1 MSSRAR
7 SAARNG
13 IVRMTTRF
21 LLVRHATC
29 ALTDCMLLGRSLD
42 PPLDARGRA
51 QARALARQLRGE
63 TPAWIESSPR
73 KRTRQTAHT
82 IVAAMRRELHIAPE
96 LDELDFGA
104 WSGRNFA
111 DLERDPEWRLWNR
124 ERGSAQT
131 PAGVTIAHVQAAL
144 TEHLAQLAQAHPE
157 ASVMLVT
164 HAEVIRALLMEALRA
179 PVDHWAL
186 YQIPPASIT
195 RMIFKDGALTAASA
209 PREAVA
215 A

>member
-1 MSSRAR
+1 
-7 SAARNG
+7 
-13 IVRMTTRF
+13 MTTRF

-29 ALTDCMLLGRSLD
+29 AQTERILLGRSLD

-63 TPAWIESSPR
+63 TPARIECSPR

-82 IVAAMRRELHIAPE
+82 IAATMHREVHIAPE

-104 WSGRNFA
+104 WAGRSFA
-111 DLERDPEWRLWNR
+111 DLEREPEWRLWNR
-124 ERGSAQT
+124 ERGRAQT
-131 PAGVTIAHVQAAL
+131 PAGVTIADVQNSL
-144 TEHLAQLAQAHPE
+144 MTGLSRLAHAHPD
-157 ASVMLVT
+157 ASVLLVT
-164 HAEVIRALLMEALRA
+164 HAEIIRALLLHALHA

-186 YQIPPASIT
+186 YEIPPASVT
-195 RMIFKDGALTAASA
+195 RLTWRDDALVAASP

>member
-1 MSSRAR
+1 
-7 SAARNG
+7 
-13 IVRMTTRF
+13 MTTRF

-29 ALTDCMLLGRSLD
+29 AQTDCILLGRSLD
-42 PPLDARGRA
+42 PPLDARGRS

-63 TPAWIESSPR
+63 NPVRIESSPR

-82 IVAAMRRELHIAPE
+82 IAASMHREVRIEPE
-96 LDELDFGA
+96 LDELDFGE
-104 WSGRNFA
+104 WSGRNFD
-111 DLERDPEWRLWNR
+111 DLERDPDWRLWNR

-131 PAGVTIAHVQAAL
+131 PAGVTIAGVQVMLAN
-144 TEHLAQLAQAHPE
+144 HLAKLAQAHPDN
-157 ASVMLVT
+157 SVLLVT
-164 HAEVIRALLMEALRA
+164 HAEVIRALLMHALRA

-186 YQIPPASIT
+186 YQVPPASVTRIT
-195 RMIFKDGALTAASA
+195 FKDGVLIAASA

>member
-1 MSSRAR
+1 
-7 SAARNG
+7 
-13 IVRMTTRF
+13 MTTRF
-21 LLVRHATC
+21 TLVRHATC
-29 ALTDCMLLGRSLD
+29 AQTDRILLGRSLD

-63 TPAWIESSPR
+63 TPVCIESSPR
-73 KRTRQTAHT
+73 KRTRQTART
-82 IVAAMRRELHIAPE
+82 IAAAMHRDVQIAPE
-96 LDELDFGA
+96 LDELDFGE

-124 ERGSAQT
+124 ERGGAQT
-131 PAGVTIAHVQAAL
+131 PAGVTIADVQSAL
-144 TEHLAQLAQAHPE
+144 VDHLAKLAHAHPD
-157 ASVMLVT
+157 ASVLLVT
-164 HAEVIRALLMEALRA
+164 HAEVIRALLMYALHA

-186 YQIPPASIT
+186 YPVPPASIT
-195 RMIFKDGALTAASA
+195 RMIFRDGALAAASA

>member
-1 MSSRAR
+1 
-7 SAARNG
+7 
-13 IVRMTTRF
+13 MTTRF

-29 ALTDCMLLGRSLD
+29 AQTERILLGRSLD
-42 PPLDARGRA
+42 PALDARGRA

-63 TPAWIESSPR
+63 KPARIECSPR

-82 IVAAMRRELHIAPE
+82 IAAALHREVHVTPE

-104 WSGRNFA
+104 WSGRSFA
-111 DLERDPEWRLWNR
+111 DLERDPAWRLWNR

-131 PAGVTIAHVQAAL
+131 PAGVAIADVQRVL
-144 TEHLAQLAQAHPE
+144 DGHLAKLAQAHPD
-157 ASVMLVT
+157 ASVLLVT
-164 HAEVIRALLMEALRA
+164 HAEVIRALLMHALHA

-186 YQIPPASIT
+186 YQIPPASVT
-195 RMIFKDGALTAASA
+195 RMIFKDGALTASA

>member
-1 MSSRAR
+1 
-7 SAARNG
+7 
-13 IVRMTTRF
+13 MTTRF

-29 ALTDCMLLGRSLD
+29 ALTDSILLGRTLD

-51 QARALARQLRGE
+51 QARVLAKQLRGE
-63 TPAWIESSPR
+63 QPARIECGPR

-82 IVAAMRRELHIAPE
+82 IAAALHRDVQIAPE

-104 WSGRNFA
+104 WSGHSFA
-111 DLERDPEWRLWNR
+111 DLERDPEWRRWNR
-124 ERGSAQT
+124 ERAHAHT
-131 PAGVTIAHVQAAL
+131 PAGTRIAEVQAMLAS
-144 TEHLAQLAQAHPE
+144 HLQKLAGVHPD

-164 HAEVIRALLMEALRA
+164 HAEIIRALVMHALHA

-186 YQIPPASIT
+186 YEIPPASVT
-195 RMIFKDGALTAASA
+195 RLTVHNGALAAASA

>member
-1 MSSRAR
+1 
-7 SAARNG
+7 
-13 IVRMTTRF
+13 MTTRF

-29 ALTDCMLLGRSLD
+29 AQTDSILLGRSLD

-63 TPAWIESSPR
+63 APAWIESSPR
-73 KRTRQTAHT
+73 KRARQTAHT
-82 IVAAMRRELHIAPE
+82 IAAAMRREVHIAPE

-104 WSGRNFA
+104 WSGRSFA
-111 DLERDPEWRLWNR
+111 DLEREPEWRLWNR
-124 ERGSAQT
+124 ERGSTQT
-131 PAGVTIAHVQAAL
+131 PAGITMAKVQQAL
-144 TEHLAQLAQAHPE
+144 ANHLAKLAHAHPD
-157 ASVMLVT
+157 ASVLLVT
-164 HAEVIRALLMEALRA
+164 HAELIRALLMHTLHA

-186 YQIPPASIT
+186 YQIPPASVTRIT
-195 RMIFKDGALTAASA
+195 FKDGVLIAASA

>member
-1 MSSRAR
+1 
-7 SAARNG
+7 
-13 IVRMTTRF
+13 MTTRF
-21 LLVRHATC
+21 MLVRHATC
-29 ALTDCMLLGRSLD
+29 AQTDRILLGRSLD

-82 IVAAMRRELHIAPE
+82 IAAAMHRELHIAPE
-96 LDELDFGA
+96 LDELDFGE

-111 DLERDPEWRLWNR
+111 DLERDPDWRRWNR

-131 PAGVTIAHVQAAL
+131 PAGVTIADVQTAL
-144 TEHLAQLAQAHPE
+144 TGHLAKLAQAHPD
-157 ASVMLVT
+157 ASVLLVT
-164 HAEVIRALLMEALRA
+164 HAEVIRALLMHALHA

-195 RMIFKDGALTAASA
+195 RMTFVDGALTAASA

>member
-1 MSSRAR
+1 
-7 SAARNG
+7 
-13 IVRMTTRF
+13 MTTRF

-29 ALTDCMLLGRSLD
+29 AQTDRILLGRSLD

-63 TPAWIESSPR
+63 MPARIESSPR

-82 IVAAMRRELHIAPE
+82 IAAALHREIQIEPE
-96 LDELDFGA
+96 LDELDFGDWA
-104 WSGRNFA
+104 GRNFD
-111 DLERDPEWRLWNR
+111 DLERDAAWRLWNR

-131 PAGVTIAHVQAAL
+131 PAGITIAGVQSLLVRHMAG
-144 TEHLAQLAQAHPE
+144 LAQAYPD
-157 ASVMLVT
+157 ASVLLVT
-164 HAEVIRALLMEALRA
+164 HAEVIRALLMHALRA

-186 YQIPPASIT
+186 YQVPPASIT
-195 RMIFKDGALTAASA
+195 RMTFKDGALVAASA

>member
-1 MSSRAR
+1 
-7 SAARNG
+7 
-13 IVRMTTRF
+13 MTTRF

-29 ALTDCMLLGRSLD
+29 AQTEHILLGRSLD
-42 PPLDARGRA
+42 PLLDGRGRA

-63 TPAWIESSPR
+63 APARIECSPR

-82 IVAAMRRELHIAPE
+82 IAAALRRQAQIAPE

-104 WSGRNFA
+104 WSGRAFA
-111 DLERDPEWRLWNR
+111 DLERDPEWRRWNR
-124 ERGSAQT
+124 ERGSART
-131 PAGVTIAHVQAAL
+131 PAGITIADVQNTL
-144 TEHLAQLAQAHPE
+144 MTYLAKLADVLPD
-157 ASVMLVT
+157 ASVLLVT
-164 HAEVIRALLMEALRA
+164 HAEVIRTLLMHALHA

-186 YQIPPASIT
+186 YEVPPASVT
-195 RMIFKDGALTAASA
+195 RLTWKDGALIAASA

>member
-1 MSSRAR
+1 
-7 SAARNG
+7 
-13 IVRMTTRF
+13 MTTRF

-29 ALTDCMLLGRSLD
+29 ALTDSTLLGRTLD

-63 TPAWIESSPR
+63 IPARIQCSPR

-82 IVAAMRRELHIAPE
+82 IAATLHGEVQVAPE

-104 WSGRNFA
+104 WAGHSF
-111 DLERDPEWRLWNR
+111 DELERDPGWRLWNR

-131 PAGVTIAHVQAAL
+131 PAGVTIRGVQAMLAQ
-144 TEHLAQLAQAHPE
+144 HLAGLAQAHPDTTLL
-157 ASVMLVT
+157 LVT
-164 HAEVIRALLMEALRA
+164 HAEVIRVLLMHALRA

-186 YQIPPASIT
+186 YQVPPASIT
-195 RMIFKDGALTAASA
+195 RMTWKDGALIAASA

>member
-1 MSSRAR
+1 
-7 SAARNG
+7 
-13 IVRMTTRF
+13 MTTRF

-29 ALTDCMLLGRSLD
+29 ALTERILLGRSLD

-63 TPAWIESSPR
+63 TPARVECSPR

-82 IVAAMRRELHIAPE
+82 IAAAMHREVHVAPE

-104 WSGRNFA
+104 WSGRSFA
-111 DLERDPEWRLWNR
+111 DLEREPEWRLWNR

-131 PAGVTIAHVQAAL
+131 PAGITIAEVQTTL
-144 TEHLAQLAQAHPE
+144 VRHLDKLAQAHPD
-157 ASVMLVT
+157 ASVLLVT
-164 HAEVIRALLMEALRA
+164 HAEAIRALLMHALHA

-195 RMIFKDGALTAASA
+195 RMTFKDGGLIAASA